1 MPKKITKN
9 DICNGV
15 KQYLKGRKHIFDVGT
30 GPGGSDWWRDVES
43 DATITGVDLFF
54 FPKRVPKNVTIYK
67 MDASDLGKIKKNTR
81 LEKKFPKPF
90 LISSEIVNWDKK
102 FDMVVANH
110 VLEHV
115 GDPAQ
120 VIKGM
125 SNLLQKG
132 GLVYVGFP
140 ESTNFTDIFYHL
152 VHPDGGGHI
161 QLLTKDKVIAMF
173 KKNGFKLLSCK
184 IWPDDWRWFETQ
196 YNWKS
201 YMWPENTFL
210 DQKKIKYLCDVF
222 RKELTVQKG
231 YYYGWEMVFEKL

>member
-15 KQYLKGRKHIFDVGT
+15 KQYLKGRKRIFDVGT
-30 GPGGSDWWRDVES
+30 GPNGSDWWSNIDHGS
-43 DATITGVDLFF
+43 SITGIDLYF
-54 FPKRVPKNVTIYK
+54 FPKQVPKNVQIYK
-67 MDASDLGKIKKNTR
+67 MDANNLGTITPSTK
-81 LEKKFPKPF
+81 LERKFPKPF
-90 LISSEIVNWDKK
+90 IFHTESVNWIEQ

-115 GDPAQ
+115 KSPDQ

-125 SNLLQKG
+125 SKLLNKG
-132 GLVYVGFP
+132 GIVYAGFP

-152 VHPDGGGHI
+152 IHPDTGGHI
-161 QLLTKDKVIAMF
+161 QLLTKNKVNTMF
-173 KKNGFKLLSCK
+173 KKNGFKLVSCK
-184 IWPDDWRWFETQ
+184 IWPDDWRWFESQ
-196 YNWKS
+196 YNWKT

-231 YYYGWEMVFEKL
+231 YFYGWEMVFEKK